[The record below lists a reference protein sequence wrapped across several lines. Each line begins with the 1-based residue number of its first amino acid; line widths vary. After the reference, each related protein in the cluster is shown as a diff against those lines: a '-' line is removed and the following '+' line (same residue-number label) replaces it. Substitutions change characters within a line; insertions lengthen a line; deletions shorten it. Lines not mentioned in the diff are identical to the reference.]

1 MKREKFRFAGQTAKI
16 RKDIQKF
23 GGADF
28 TIEDYWE
35 NVNGG
40 TSWMNSNGNP
50 AAMMYAIRTGSQDFK
65 VPIDNEVVYGKIG
78 ALGHLFHVSELE
90 LPAKGA

>member
-1 MKREKFRFAGQTAKI
+1 MKRERFRFAGQTVKVK
-16 RKDIQKF
+16 KDIQKF

-50 AAMMYAIRTGSQDFK
+50 AAMMYAIRPDHKTSKFRSTMK
-65 VPIDNEVVYGKIG
+65 LCMEKS
-78 ALGHLFHVSELE
+78 AR
-90 LPAKGA
+90 

>member
-1 MKREKFRFAGQTAKI
+1 MEISTYNLIAKKGNKQMKRERFRFAGQTVKVK
-16 RKDIQKF
+16 KDIQKF

-40 TSWMNSNGNP
+40 TS
-50 AAMMYAIRTGSQDFK
+50 
-65 VPIDNEVVYGKIG
+65 
-78 ALGHLFHVSELE
+78 
-90 LPAKGA
+90 

>member
-1 MKREKFRFAGQTAKI
+1 MKREKFRFAGQTVKI

-65 VPIDNEVVYGKIG
+65 DPIDNEVVYGKIG

>member
-1 MKREKFRFAGQTAKI
+1 MKREKFRFAGQTVKI

-50 AAMMYAIRTGSQDFK
+50 AAMMYAIRTGLQDFK
-65 VPIDNEVVYGKIG
+65 VLIDNEVVYGKIG